1 MKKLY
6 TAAAAAAV
14 LAFSGAAFA
23 QTEAAPAQAEQ
34 PASPSSF
41 TDAQLQSFAA
51 ASIEIDPISRSLQG
65 ATPEAQATAATQ
77 IRAILASNN
86 LDSDTYNSIAAAA
99 QADPALAQRIASLQT
114 SGSGGA
120 SASVESS
127 GGADGASQE

>member
-23 QTEAAPAQAEQ
+23 QTETAPAQTEQ
-34 PASPSSF
+34 AAPSSF

-51 ASIEIDPISRSLQG
+51 ASVEIDPISRSLQG

-86 LDSDTYNSIAAAA
+86 LDSDTYNAIAAAA

-114 SGSGGA
+114 AGSGGA
-120 SASVESS
+120 SASVQS
-127 GGADGASQE
+127 GGSEGASQQ